1 MKKVTDNIPYLFDK
15 YIEPYASS
23 KVLHP
28 PKKKTIRDDNT
39 IKTSKL
45 YSEVRAILCKISLQN
60 FHHFETKI
68 QILQIDDSEKIN
80 GVVNILFEKAIED
93 LSISEVCAEIC
104 KVLLHKR
111 VLPDKENHDHAEFVF
126 FRQVLVSRV
135 QHEFEKD
142 RNVELK
148 RDEKLKDIEASEDA
162 VKKRLMEM
170 LYNEVREIHLKY
182 IGTVIFISKLFKV
195 KILTS
200 SIIQRVIKQMLS
212 EADETSLEGLF
223 KLLTAIGRD
232 LESMLDLEPI
242 FDMIKKFCFNFNILS
257 NKVRL
262 MMVKLVNLR
271 IRMWDP
277 NHVTVNKIIFEADK
291 KMSDELAAQNLTTE
305 IAREKKIAK
314 DTTDKNKNVKEKVM
328 EIESSKT
335 KLNDQFSSSTS
346 SFSCT
351 PNSSGDEISLSME
364 SKYPQNLKYTSI
376 TVKEPANQSNKE
388 SILCT
393 KVAKKTLLVYSSE
406 DEIPLKSKL
415 NKDKHSKSSETMV
428 KCDILNPPVSDCKPR
443 RDQISNKRYSKL
455 RQVKRL
461 QDIPPTCID
470 REIKSVNTTMILSK
484 DQTEINKKLTDK
496 DNENLS
502 DIIKPL
508 SPENLYFET
517 LKMLDQIL
525 GKMIDEDQDKVS
537 QNHTCDFG
545 IEDNLEKMPDSLKQ
559 QDATQSNTD
568 FINVTNWFL
577 NGDALDGGYFSNMI
591 SELCVSDF
599 VDKSL
604 QEKMDETLESLL
616 KDYLNLSNKSSTK
629 EHTIGLNNALG
640 VGESTNGKFD
650 NLNES
655 GCSSVFLE
663 RKLAEEKKWLQ
674 TTRKRM
680 IDLKDMRSQEYDTY
694 LYMNQSLSS
703 EVTLHHGLTTHFMNE
718 ASKLHEED
726 IFHGLDLHLEDV
738 IQFQGQ
744 VDATIHRLMLFREH
758 WSLYLLCV
766 SRLERWIK
774 KAQEIRVELDMKVQL
789 NANLAILNS
798 ASQYLEFA
806 ISSVPLSD
814 ASEHVQQLSQLQEY
828 IHCLKEHVGGGN
840 SSQVIDKLQ
849 RSFISKAGCALGEL
863 AAAARINCIEMIP
876 ARHHSHNHT
885 SYITNDWPPR

>member
-1 MKKVTDNIPYLFDK
+1 MKKVTGNIPSLFDK
-15 YIEPYASS
+15 YIEPHATVSPS
-23 KVLHP
+23 KVQHLLNE
-28 PKKKTIRDDNT
+28 KAIRNDT

-45 YSEVRAILCKISLQN
+45 YSEVREIISMISLQN
-60 FHHFETKI
+60 FRHFETKI
-68 QILQIDDSEKIN
+68 QILQIDDLEKIN
-80 GVVNILFEKAIED
+80 GVVNILIEKAIED
-93 LSISEVCAEIC
+93 ISISEVCAEIC

-111 VLPDKENHDHAEFVF
+111 VLPDKENHDHKEFVF

-142 RNVELK
+142 RHFELK
-148 RDEKLKDIEASEDA
+148 RNKTLKDIEAKEDT
-162 VKKRLMEM
+162 VKKRLIKM

-182 IGTVIFISKLFKV
+182 IGTVIFIGNLFKV

-200 SIIQRVIKQMLS
+200 SIIQRVIKRMLS

-223 KLLTAIGRD
+223 ELLTAIGKD
-232 LESMLDLEPI
+232 LEYMLDLEPY
-242 FDMIKKFCFNFNILS
+242 FDIIKKFCFNFNKFS

-277 NHVTVNKIIFEADK
+277 NRVTVNKIIFEADK
-291 KMSDELAAQNLTTE
+291 EMSDELAAQNLTTE
-305 IAREKKIAK
+305 IAQEKIIAK
-314 DTTDKNKNVKEKVM
+314 DTAHRNTNVKEKVL
-328 EIESSKT
+328 EIELTKT

-351 PNSSGDEISLSME
+351 PSSSGDEISLSME
-364 SKYPQNLKYTSI
+364 SRGKDHQMLKYTPI
-376 TVKEPANQSNKE
+376 TVKEPTNQSNKE
-388 SILCT
+388 SNLCT

-406 DEIPLKSKL
+406 DEIPLESKL
-415 NKDKHSKSSETMV
+415 NKDKHLKSSETIV
-428 KCDILNPPVSDCKPR
+428 KCDRLNPPVSDFKPR
-443 RDQISNKRYSKL
+443 RDHISNKRYSKL
-455 RQVKRL
+455 RQVKCPQNIL
-461 QDIPPTCID
+461 QTCIE
-470 REIKSVNTTMILSK
+470 REIKSVNATTIK
-484 DQTEINKKLTDK
+484 DKTAINKKLNDK

-525 GKMIDEDQDKVS
+525 GKMIDEDQDKVF

-545 IEDNLEKMPDSLKQ
+545 IMHNLEKMPDSLKQ
-559 QDATQSNTD
+559 QDATQSTTD

-577 NGDALDGGYFSNMI
+577 NGDPIDGGSFSNMI

-604 QEKMDETLESLL
+604 QEKMEGTLESLL
-616 KDYLNLSNKSSTK
+616 KDYLDLSNKSSTK

-640 VGESTNGKFD
+640 TGESTNGKFD

-655 GCSSVFLE
+655 GCSFVFLE
-663 RKLAEEKKWLQ
+663 RKLSEEKKWLQ
-674 TTRKRM
+674 TTRKKM
-680 IDLKDMRSQEYDTY
+680 IDLKNMRSQEYDTY

-703 EVTLHHGLTTHFMNE
+703 EVTLHHGLTTHFLNE
-718 ASKLHEED
+718 ASKLHKED
-726 IFHGLDLHLEDV
+726 IFHGFDLHLEEV
-738 IQFQGQ
+738 IRFQGQ
-744 VDATIHRLMLFREH
+744 MDATVHRLMLFREH

-774 KAQEIRVELDMKVQL
+774 KAQEIQVDMEMKVQL
-789 NANLAILNS
+789 NANFAILNS
-798 ASQYLEFA
+798 ASQHLEFA
-806 ISSVPLSD
+806 INLVPLSD

-828 IHCLKEHVGGGN
+828 IQCLKKHVGSGQGDPLITGIN
-840 SSQVIDKLQ
+840 FVYKSSRRHRWEVPVTSIDMHQ
-849 RSFISKAGCALGEL
+849 
-863 AAAARINCIEMIP
+863 
-876 ARHHSHNHT
+876 
-885 SYITNDWPPR
+885 

>member
-1 MKKVTDNIPYLFDK
+1 MKKATGDIPSLFDK
-15 YIEPYASS
+15 YIEPNASVSPS
-23 KVLHP
+23 KVQYLL
-28 PKKKTIRDDNT
+28 KEKANRNDNT
-39 IKTSKL
+39 INTSKL
-45 YSEVRAILCKISLQN
+45 YSEVREIISTISLQS
-60 FHHFETKI
+60 FRHFETKI
-68 QILQIDDSEKIN
+68 QILQIDDLEKIN

-93 LSISEVCAEIC
+93 LSISELCAEIC

-111 VLPDKENHDHAEFVF
+111 ALPDKENHDHKEFVF

-142 RNVELK
+142 RHFELK
-148 RDEKLKDIEASEDA
+148 INKKLKDIEATEDT
-162 VKKRLMEM
+162 VKKRLIEM

-182 IGTVIFISKLFKV
+182 IGTVIFISNLFKV

-200 SIIQRVIKQMLS
+200 SIIQRVIKRMLS

-223 KLLTAIGRD
+223 ELLTAIGRD
-232 LESMLDLEPI
+232 LEYLLDLEPY
-242 FDMIKKFCFNFNILS
+242 FDIIKKFCFNFNKFS

-277 NHVTVNKIIFEADK
+277 NRMTVNKIIFEADK
-291 KMSDELAAQNLTTE
+291 EMSDELPAQNLTTE
-305 IAREKKIAK
+305 ISREKIIAK
-314 DTTDKNKNVKEKVM
+314 DTTYSNTNIKEKVL
-328 EIESSKT
+328 EIELSQT

-351 PNSSGDEISLSME
+351 PSSSGDEISLSTE
-364 SKYPQNLKYTSI
+364 SRGKDPQMLKYTPI
-376 TVKEPANQSNKE
+376 TAKESTNQSNKE

-393 KVAKKTLLVYSSE
+393 KVAKKTSLVYSSE
-406 DEIPLKSKL
+406 DETPLKSKL

-428 KCDILNPPVSDCKPR
+428 KCDTLIPPVSDYKPK
-443 RDQISNKRYSKL
+443 RDQISDKRYSKL
-455 RQVKRL
+455 RQVKRPH
-461 QDIPPTCID
+461 DIPQTCIE
-470 REIKSVNTTMILSK
+470 REIKSVNATMIK
-484 DQTEINKKLTDK
+484 DQTAVNKKLTDK

-508 SPENLYFET
+508 SAENLYFET

-525 GKMIDEDQDKVS
+525 GKMIDEDQDKVF

-545 IEDNLEKMPDSLKQ
+545 IKHNLEKMPDSLKQ

-577 NGDALDGGYFSNMI
+577 NGDPLDGGSFSNMI
-591 SELCVSDF
+591 SELCVGGF
-599 VDKSL
+599 VDRSL
-604 QEKMDETLESLL
+604 QEKTGGTLESLL
-616 KDYLNLSNKSSTK
+616 KDYLDLSDKSSTK
-629 EHTIGLNNALG
+629 GNTIGLNNALG
-640 VGESTNGKFD
+640 SAESANGKFD

-674 TTRKRM
+674 TTRKKV

-703 EVTLHHGLTTHFMNE
+703 EVTLHHGLTTYFLNE

-726 IFHGLDLHLEDV
+726 IFHGFDLHLEEV
-738 IQFQGQ
+738 IRFQGQ
-744 VDATIHRLMLFREH
+744 VDAIVHRLMLFREH

-774 KAQEIRVELDMKVQL
+774 KVQEIQVDMEMKVQL

-798 ASQYLEFA
+798 ASQHLEFA
-806 ISSVPLSD
+806 IKSVPLSD
-814 ASEHVQQLSQLQEY
+814 VSEHVQQLSQLQEY
-828 IHCLKEHVGGGN
+828 IQCLKKHVGGRQGTH
-840 SSQVIDKLQ
+840 SSQVID
-849 RSFISKAGCALGEL
+849 RV
-863 AAAARINCIEMIP
+863 ARIICIEMIP
-876 ARHHSHNHT
+876 MIQHSHNHT
-885 SYITNDWPPR
+885 SYKTNDWPPH